1 MRPLLF
7 FLLLTSICQ
16 AQIQKIYTKG
26 TGAKVIKTNSG
37 YYICGDME
45 TNSSDRTGLIFT
57 DTSGAILWQKTYRD
71 QIEFYSYAFD
81 MLRNADGTLI
91 ICGMTFN
98 DTTSNEEI
106 ELMKTDSAGN
116 LLWVRRIGNQ
126 LQDDEMYTILPDTD
140 GGFFLAGSA
149 INFNF
154 RENDFYLIKTDSL
167 GIVQWERT
175 YGSNYDES
183 CSKAIRRNN
192 TLVLAG
198 NSFDTIT
205 NEFDMALITVDLS
218 GNLLSAETYPIS
230 GFESIEDLLLTPD
243 DELVIV
249 ANANGTTTN
258 FEDNTLVA
266 KIDGSGN
273 VLWATTIYGT
283 DNASYSADLDSL
295 GNIIVAGSTKLLN
308 VDLNSFYFAFDKDG
322 NFIAQAITGSNTGGK
337 ITDIHY
343 TAPGDFYF
351 TGNHVPYSSIN
362 NYVSF
367 GKINFLDSL
376 CLIQLPVLNN
386 RNEILNSV
394 PASFQT
400 YNDTIEEAN
409 SFVFGTNAVF
419 TDSSLCALWDDVNE
433 LSASSIQLSPN
444 PADHRVQIKLP
455 NGTDNALLKLID
467 VSGKQLCIL
476 QKENDTF
483 TLEVKDLPNGVY
495 CIVIE
500 AGSKRWL
507 KKLIVQHF

>member
-1 MRPLLF
+1 MRAFVF
-7 FLLLTSICQ
+7 FLLLSSICQ

-26 TGAKVIKTNSG
+26 TGEKVLKTNSG
-37 YYICGDME
+37 YYICGDFE
-45 TNSSDRTGLIFT
+45 TNSSDRTGLMFI
-57 DTSGAILWQKTYRD
+57 DTAGTIQWQKTYRD

-81 MLRNADGTLI
+81 MLRNADGSLI
-91 ICGMTFN
+91 LCGMTFN

-167 GIVQWERT
+167 GNVQWERT
-175 YGSNYDES
+175 YGSVNDES
-183 CSKAIRRNN
+183 CNKVIRRNN

-198 NSFDTIT
+198 NSFDPIS
-205 NEFDMALITVDLS
+205 NEFDMALMTVDLS
-218 GNLLSAETYPIS
+218 GNLLSSETFPIS

-249 ANANGTTTN
+249 ANANGAATN
-258 FEDNTLVA
+258 FEENTLIA
-266 KIDGSGN
+266 KIDGSGT
-273 VLWATTIYGT
+273 VLWANYLYGT
-283 DNASYSADLDSL
+283 DNSVNSAALDTL
-295 GNIIVAGSTKLLN
+295 GNIIVGGSTTFLN
-308 VDLNSFYFAFDKDG
+308 ADLNSFYFTFDKDG
-322 NFIAQAITGSNTGGK
+322 NSIAHAIIGSNTGGK
-337 ITDIHY
+337 ITDIHF
-343 TAPGDFYF
+343 TAPGEFYF
-351 TGNHVPYSSIN
+351 TGNHVPRSSIS
-362 NYVSF
+362 NYVTF
-367 GKINFLDSL
+367 GKLDYLDSL
-376 CLIQLPVLNN
+376 CLIQIPVLHGRIAN
-386 RNEILNSV
+386 LNSS
-394 PASFQT
+394 PATFQT
-400 YNDTIEEAN
+400 YTDTIEEVN
-409 SFVFGTNAVF
+409 SIVFGVNSVL
-419 TDSSLCALWDDVNE
+419 TDSSLCELWDDVNE
-433 LSASSIQLSPN
+433 LNASAIQLSPN
-444 PADHRVQIKLP
+444 PADQRVQIKLP

-500 AGSKRWL
+500 AGGKRWL